1 MKDEKKKSLEEIFKD
16 TKVVKVEVND
26 ELKKSFISYAMAVN
40 VSRAIP
46 DVRDGLK
53 PVHRRILYSMGEL
66 NLFNDKPYRK
76 SARIVGEVMGKYHPH
91 GDSSVYDA
99 LVRLAQDF
107 SIGCPLVD
115 GHGNFGSVDGDS
127 PAAMRYTEAR
137 LSKIAGLMLEDID
150 KNTVDFY
157 PNFDDTLM
165 QPSVLP
171 AKFPNLLVNGAD
183 GIAVGM
189 ATNIP
194 PHNLVEVISGVQALI
209 KNPDIEIDDLIKL
222 IPAPDYPT
230 GGIIMGRAAVKHA
243 YKTGRGGIV
252 VRGRAEIEET
262 ENGRHRI
269 VITELPYQVNKA
281 RLIVQMADLV
291 KNKRIEGIA
300 DIKEE
305 SDRDG
310 MRIVV
315 DVKRDANAQVVLN
328 MLYKHTQLQ
337 ASGGIIFLALVDGAP
352 KILNLKEILYYYL
365 EHQKEVLLRKTQF
378 DLGKALEREHIVKG
392 LVIAL
397 ANIDEVVNI
406 IKTSDDKQ
414 DAVSKLMASFEL
426 SEKQANAILEMKL
439 SRLTSLEVQKLK
451 EELAE
456 LEALIAD
463 LNDIL
468 ARPERVLQ
476 IIYDELENVKNQF
489 GTPRKTEIS
498 MEIGTIDNE
507 DLIEKEDVVI
517 SLTHG
522 GYIKRMSVSEYHA
535 QRRGGVGISAHKTKD
550 EDFVERI
557 VITSTHSDLLFFTN
571 FGKVYSIRAYEVP
584 EAQRQAKGRAI
595 INLLQL
601 MPEEK
606 VEAMIS
612 FEKGQEGNLIIATRN
627 GLIKKTNLKEFANIM
642 KSGKI
647 AIKLVDGDKLI
658 GVGLTNGENEI
669 LIASS
674 KGKCIRFSEK
684 NVRPMGRT
692 SQGVR
697 SMKLDEDDFV
707 VDMAIINENSQFIT
721 ITENGFGKRTVSE
734 DYRLQTRGGKGIK
747 AGNFNEKT
755 GKLVALKMINEDEDL
770 MLISDN
776 GVIIRMAASDIRMV
790 GRSSL
795 GVKVMR
801 LRPGSKIVS
810 VATTIHE
817 ENETTPLATTD
828 VQDVSLS
835 DEEIEYATE
844 ELKPEE

>member
-91 GDSSVYDA
+91 GDNSVYDA

-557 VITSTHSDLLFFTN
+557 VITNTHSDLLFFTN

-674 KGKCIRFSEK
+674 KGKCIRFDEK

>member
-1 MKDEKKKSLEEIFKD
+1 MKDDKKKSLEEIFKD

-337 ASGGIIFLALVDGAP
+337 SSGGIIFLALVDGAP